1 MVIARPILSALVV
14 ALLAACSGD
23 STAAELIDP
32 APEATAEPT
41 VAEAQPPVPTPTPQ
55 PVPASEPDG
64 SAAVQA
70 WLELWDGAEKLVT
83 DPEAAADQ
91 MLAVA
96 SVEVVNQLDTIY
108 NPASASGATSSARR
122 FENTPVLE
130 AQADGSI
137 AIDGCIFEAPKAG
150 NATIW
155 YSGSAELTDD
165 GVWNIT
171 SITLT
176 SHIGCVP
183 SDVAADAIAGYEAYW
198 DARVEFWDPAQP
210 TSPLLGQTM
219 TGAHLDLVSGL
230 LADHADRGLA
240 LRGRPRTH
248 PEIIEVRSATEVVVL
263 DCVEQDP
270 GRGVFVLETGERL
283 DDIPVVRDGQRDL
296 TSAVMVLE
304 DGAWKVSDVQG
315 QADVSCD
322 TAPTP
327 QGLPVV

>member
-1 MVIARPILSALVV
+1 MVLARPAVSVLVV

-23 STAAELIDP
+23 STAAELVDP

-41 VAEAQPPVPTPTPQ
+41 VAEAQPPAPTPTPQ
-55 PVPASEPDG
+55 PVPPSEPNV

-83 DPEAAADQ
+83 DPEAAADE
-91 MLAVA
+91 MLVV
-96 SVEVVNQLDTIY
+96 SSDEVVDQLDTIY
-108 NPASASGATSSARR
+108 NPAVASGATSSARS

-137 AIDGCIFEAPKAG
+137 SIDDCIFEAPRAG

-155 YSGSAELTDD
+155 YSGTAEPIGDA
-165 GVWNIT
+165 WMIT

-183 SDVAADAIAGYEAYW
+183 GQVAADAIAGYEAYW
-198 DARVEFWDPAQP
+198 DARVEFWDPADP
-210 TSPLLGQTM
+210 SSLLLGQTM
-219 TGAHLDLVSGL
+219 AGAHLDLVSRL

-270 GRGVFVLETGERL
+270 GRGVFVVETGERL
-283 DDIPVVRDGQRDL
+283 GDIPDVRDGQRDL
-296 TSAVMVLE
+296 SSAVMVLE
-304 DGAWKVSDVQG
+304 DGTWKVSDVQG
-315 QADVSCD
+315 QADVSCE
-322 TAPTP
+322 TAPTA